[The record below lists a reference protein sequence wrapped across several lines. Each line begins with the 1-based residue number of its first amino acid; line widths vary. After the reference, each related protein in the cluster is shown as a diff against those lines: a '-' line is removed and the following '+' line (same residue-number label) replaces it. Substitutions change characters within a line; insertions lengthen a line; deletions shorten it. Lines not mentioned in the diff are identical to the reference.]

1 MTDPM
6 QTEAPGAP
14 DTTPLVLDVDGTLL
28 RTDMLYESFW
38 AAMGQDMGATLATLG
53 KRWSAPNLLKHE
65 LCDIAAPNVELLPM
79 RAEIVALAEAARREG
94 RPVYLASGSDHG
106 LVEAVAQRLDLP
118 GAHFGSD
125 GSRNLTE
132 ETKAQALVERF
143 GEGGFDYA
151 GNSNADLPAWGAA
164 RRAIAVSPGPGLRH
178 RLEAMDKPVEIVE
191 DRAGFAAL
199 WKEMRPHQWIK
210 NLLLFLP
217 LLVAHEF
224 GPQAVLAALMAAVAF
239 SIGASSIYLVNDML
253 DLEADRLHPEKRNR
267 PIASG
272 ALPIRNA
279 MVASAALVALALGLA
294 WLAGP
299 PVAGLTLLYMA
310 TSLTYS
316 LWLKKK
322 RWVDLLSLAFMFL
335 LRVLTGAVASQVAVP
350 LVVLGFVFAVFFTL
364 ACVKRMT
371 ALARAVN
378 HGKLPG
384 RGYGPGDFRTLEW
397 VSALGVGMSAA
408 LFLVYAFSGHSAGL
422 YASQEILAVA
432 VLPLALWLFRV
443 VRLSELGQENYDPIQ
458 FVTHD
463 RTGLL
468 IAALGVGM
476 VVLAV

>member
-1 MTDPM
+1 MTDPI
-6 QTEAPGAP
+6 QTDSP

-38 AAMGQDMGATLATLG
+38 SAMGHDMAAALKTLAV
-53 KRWSAPNLLKHE
+53 RWRAPNLLKQE
-65 LCDIAAPNVELLPM
+65 LCDIAAPNVALLPM

-106 LVEAVAQRLDLP
+106 LVEAVAKRLDLP
-118 GAHFGSD
+118 GEHFGSN

-132 ETKAQALVERF
+132 ETKAQLLVERF

-151 GNSNADLPAWGAA
+151 GNSAADLPAWGKA
-164 RRAIAVSPGPGLRH
+164 RRVIAVSPGSGLRR
-178 RLEAMDKPVEIVE
+178 RLEDMGKPLQIVG
-191 DRAGFAAL
+191 DPGGIAAL
-199 WKEMRPHQWIK
+199 WKEMRPQQWIK

-224 GPQAVLAALMAAVAF
+224 GAATVLAALMAAVAF
-239 SIGASSIYLVNDML
+239 SIGASSIYLLNDML
-253 DLEADRLHPEKRNR
+253 DLEADRQHPEKRNR

-272 ALPIRNA
+272 ALPIRSA
-279 MVASAALVALALGLA
+279 MVSSVALVLLALALA

-299 PVAGLTLLYMA
+299 PVAAMTLLYMA
-310 TSLTYS
+310 TSVTYS
-316 LWLKKK
+316 FWLKKR
-322 RWVDLLSLAFMFL
+322 RWLDLISLAFMFL

-350 LVVLGFVFAVFFTL
+350 GVVMGFVFAVFFTL

-371 ALARAVN
+371 ALARAQ
-378 HGKLPG
+378 HRGKLPG
-384 RGYGPGDFRTLEW
+384 RGYSVGDLRSLEW
-397 VSALGVGMSAA
+397 VSAMGVGISAA

-443 VRLSELGQENYDPIQ
+443 VRLSEMGRESYDPIK

>member
-1 MTDPM
+1 MTEPT
-6 QTEAPGAP
+6 QTDAP
-14 DTTPLVLDVDGTLL
+14 DSTPLVLDVDGTLL

-38 AAMGQDMGATLATLG
+38 AAMGRNMGAALGTLA
-53 KRWSAPNLLKHE
+53 RHWRAPNILKHE
-65 LCDIAAPNVELLPM
+65 LREIAAPAVDLLPL
-79 RAEIVALAEAARREG
+79 RAEIVALVEEARRAG

-118 GAHFGSD
+118 GEHFGSD
-125 GSRNLTE
+125 GHRNLTE

-151 GNSNADLPAWGAA
+151 GNSAADLPAWGKA
-164 RRAIAVSPGPGLRH
+164 RRIIAVAPGAGLRR
-178 RLEAMDKPVEIVE
+178 RLEAMGKPLQIVPGG
-191 DRAGFAAL
+191 AMLPAL
-199 WKEMRPHQWIK
+199 WKEMRPHQWVK

-224 GPQAVLAALMAAVAF
+224 GAGAILAALMAAIAF

-253 DLEADRLHPEKRNR
+253 DLDADRRHPEKRDR

-272 ALPIRNA
+272 ALPIRAA
-279 MVASAALVALALGLA
+279 MGASLALVALALGLS
-294 WLAGP
+294 WLVAP
-299 PVAGLTLLYMA
+299 PVAAMTLLYMA
-310 TSLTYS
+310 TSVTYS
-316 LWLKKK
+316 FWLKKR
-322 RWVDLLSLAFMFL
+322 RWIDLLSLAFMFL
-335 LRVLTGAVASQVAVP
+335 LRVLTGAVASGVTVP
-350 LVVLGFVFAVFFTL
+350 GVVLGFVFAVFFTL

-371 ALARAVN
+371 ALARAAH
-378 HGKLPG
+378 HGKLHG

-397 VSALGVGMSAA
+397 VSALGVGASAA
-408 LFLVYAFSGHSAGL
+408 LFLIYAFSGHSAGL
-422 YASQEILAVA
+422 YASQEVLAIA

-443 VRLSELGQENYDPIQ
+443 VRLSELGRENYDPIQ

-476 VVLAV
+476 IVLAL